1 MPGCTRCIM
10 PSLFTQEYNTKGMP
24 MTSIKVKFRPSTVDG
39 KEGGLY
45 FQIIHNRVVR
55 QLNTDYKVLAEEWDA
70 ESESVIVNGNRSN
83 LLLGI
88 QERLAWDMARLEK
101 VVRSLETERRRFTAD
116 DVITMFHK
124 LTKESSL
131 FTFMHGVIAQLKQ
144 LGKIRTSET
153 YTATLNS
160 FMAFRDEQDVPLDGI
175 NSDMMLMY
183 EAYLKAR
190 EVRMNT
196 ISFYMRNLR
205 AVYNRAV
212 EKGLTQQNN
221 PFRHVY
227 TGVDKTVKRAIPIK
241 VIKAL
246 KELDLSMKPSLD
258 FARDM
263 FMFSFYTRGMSFVD
277 MAYLRKTDIK
287 NGILTY
293 RRRKTGQELSI
304 KWEKCMAE
312 IIAKYPENKTDYL
325 LPIIKEEGNGR
336 NSVSHQACLN
346 GRVVTDEGKANER
359 RQYDNT
365 LHLVNYRLKE
375 LSTMLKLLRPLTMYV
390 ARHSWASAAKAKNV
404 PLSVI
409 SEGMGHDSEAT
420 TQIYLASLE
429 TSVVDKA
436 NKMILGLL

>member
-1 MPGCTRCIM
+1 M
-10 PSLFTQEYNTKGMP
+10 
-24 MTSIKVKFRPSTVDG
+24 MTSIKIKFRPSSVEG
-39 KEGGLY
+39 KEGCIY
-45 FQIIHNRVVR
+45 IQIIHNRVVR
-55 QLNTDYKVLAEEWDA
+55 QLNTDYRIFTSEWD
-70 ESESVIVNGNRSN
+70 EGTETVIANGNRTN
-83 LLLGI
+83 I
-88 QERLAWDMARLEK
+88 VNAIKERLAWDVVRLDK
-101 VVRSLETERRRFTAD
+101 VVAQLDAERRKYSAD
-116 DVITMFHK
+116 DVITAYYR
-124 LTKESSL
+124 LTKEVSL
-131 FTFMHGVIAQLKQ
+131 FSFWHNVIAQLKQ
-144 LGKIRTSET
+144 FGKVRTSET
-153 YTATLNS
+153 YAATLKS
-160 FMAFRDEQDVPLDGI
+160 FMAFREGQDVPLDGI
-175 NSDMMLMY
+175 SSDLMLFY
-183 EAYLKAR
+183 EAHLKAR
-190 EVRMNT
+190 GVRMNT
-196 ISFYMRNLR
+196 ISFYMRIFR

-212 EKGLTQQNN
+212 EKGLTAQNN

-241 VIKAL
+241 AIKAL

-277 MAYLRKTDIK
+277 MAYLKKKDLQ

-293 RRRKTGQELSI
+293 RRRKTGQELTI

-312 IIAKYPENKTDYL
+312 IIAKYPESKTDFL
-325 LPIIKEEGNGR
+325 LPIIKEHG
-336 NSVSHQACLN
+336 
-346 GRVVTDEGKANER
+346 NER
-359 RQYDNT
+359 RQYDNA

-375 LSTMLKLLRPLTMYV
+375 LSTMLKLQRPLTMYV

>member
-1 MPGCTRCIM
+1 M
-10 PSLFTQEYNTKGMP
+10 
-24 MTSIKVKFRPSTVDG
+24 VDG

-55 QLNTDYKVLAEEWDA
+55 QLNTDYKAFAEEWDA
-70 ESESVIVNGNRSN
+70 ESESVVVNGSRSN

-88 QERLAWDMARLEK
+88 QERLAWDVARLEK

-144 LGKIRTSET
+144 LGKVRTSET
-153 YTATLNS
+153 YTATLKS

-175 NSDMMLMY
+175 SSDMMLMY
-183 EAYLKAR
+183 EAHLKAR
-190 EVRMNT
+190 GVRMNT

-212 EKGLTQQNN
+212 EKGLTQPNN

-241 VIKAL
+241 AIKAL
-246 KELDLSMKPSLD
+246 KKLDLSMKPSLD

-263 FMFSFYTRGMSFVD
+263 FLFSFYTRGMSFVD
-277 MAYLRKTDIK
+277 IAYLKKTDLQ

-375 LSTMLKLLRPLTMYV
+375 LSTMLKLQRPLTMYM

>member
-1 MPGCTRCIM
+1 M
-10 PSLFTQEYNTKGMP
+10 N

-55 QLNTDYKVLAEEWDA
+55 QLNTDYKVRVEEWDA

-88 QERLAWDMARLEK
+88 QERLAWDVARLEK

-144 LGKIRTSET
+144 LGKVRTSET
-153 YTATLNS
+153 YTATLKS

-175 NSDMMLMY
+175 SSDMMLMY
-183 EAYLKAR
+183 EAHLKAR
-190 EVRMNT
+190 GVRMNT

-212 EKGLTQQNN
+212 EKGLTQPNN

-241 VIKAL
+241 AIKAL

-263 FMFSFYTRGMSFVD
+263 FLFSFYTRGMSFVD
-277 MAYLRKTDIK
+277 IAYLKKTDLQ

-375 LSTMLKLLRPLTMYV
+375 LSTMLKLQRPLTMYV
-390 ARHSWASAAKAKNV
+390 ARHSWASAAKSKNV

>member
-1 MPGCTRCIM
+1 
-10 PSLFTQEYNTKGMP
+10 

-55 QLNTDYKVLAEEWDA
+55 QLNTDYKVFADEWDA
-70 ESESVIVNGNRSN
+70 ESESIVINGNRSN
-83 LLLGI
+83 LMLGI
-88 QERLAWDMARLEK
+88 QERLAWDVARLEK
-101 VVRSLETERRRFTAD
+101 VVSTLETAHRRFTAD
-116 DVITMFHK
+116 DVITLFHK
-124 LTKESSL
+124 QTKESSL
-131 FTFMHGVIAQLKQ
+131 LNFMHGVIAQLKQ
-144 LGKIRTSET
+144 LGKVRTSET
-153 YTATLNS
+153 YTATLKS
-160 FMAFRDEQDVPLDGI
+160 FMSFRDDQDVPLDGI
-175 NSDMMLMY
+175 SSDLMLLY
-183 EAYLKAR
+183 EAYLKAKG
-190 EVRMNT
+190 VRMNT

-212 EKGLTQQNN
+212 EKELTPQNN

-241 VIKAL
+241 AIKEL
-246 KELDLSMKPSLD
+246 KELDLSLKPSLD

-277 MAYLRKTDIK
+277 MAYLKKSDLQ
-287 NGILTY
+287 NGTLTY
-293 RRRKTGQELSI
+293 RRRKTGQQLTI

-312 IIAKYPENKTDYL
+312 IVAKYPENQTDFL
-325 LPIIKEEGNGR
+325 LPIIKEQG
-336 NSVSHQACLN
+336 
-346 GRVVTDEGKANER
+346 NER
-359 RQYDNT
+359 KQYDNA

-375 LSTMLKLLRPLTMYV
+375 LSTMLKLQRPLTMYV
-390 ARHSWASAAKAKNV
+390 ARHSWASAAKAKNI

-429 TSVVDKA
+429 TSVVDNA
-436 NKMILGLL
+436 NKKILGLL

>member
-1 MPGCTRCIM
+1 M
-10 PSLFTQEYNTKGMP
+10 
-24 MTSIKVKFRPSTVDG
+24 MTSIKIKFRPSTVEG
-39 KEGGLY
+39 KEGGIY

-55 QLNTDYKVLAEEWDA
+55 QLNTDYKVFASEWDA
-70 ESESVIVNGNRSN
+70 QTECIAVCGSRAN

-88 QERLAWDMARLEK
+88 QERLSWDVARLEK
-101 VVRSLETERRRFTAD
+101 VVRLLETEHRRFTAD
-116 DVITMFHK
+116 DVISLFHK
-124 LTKESSL
+124 QTKDSSL
-131 FTFMHGVIAQLKQ
+131 LNFMHGVIAQLKQ
-144 LGKIRTSET
+144 LGKVRTSET

-160 FMAFRDEQDVPLDGI
+160 FMAFREELDVPLDGI
-175 NSDMMLMY
+175 SSDMMIMY
-183 EAYLKAR
+183 EAYLKTR
-190 EVRMNT
+190 GVRMNT

-212 EKGLTQQNN
+212 EKGLTPQQY

-241 VIKAL
+241 AIKAL

-263 FMFSFYTRGMSFVD
+263 FMFSFYTRGMSFID
-277 MAYLRKTDIK
+277 MAYLKKSDLQ

-293 RRRKTGQELSI
+293 RRRKTDQELTI

-312 IIAKYPENKTDYL
+312 IIAKYPENKTDFL
-325 LPIIKEEGNGR
+325 LPIIKELG
-336 NSVSHQACLN
+336 
-346 GRVVTDEGKANER
+346 NER
-359 RQYDNT
+359 RQYDNA

-375 LSTMLKLLRPLTMYV
+375 LSTMLKLQRPLTMYV

-409 SEGMGHDSEAT
+409 SEGMGHDSETT

>member
-1 MPGCTRCIM
+1 M
-10 PSLFTQEYNTKGMP
+10 N
-24 MTSIKVKFRPSTVDG
+24 MTSIKVKIRPSTVDG

-55 QLNTDYKVLAEEWDA
+55 QLNTDYKVYAEEWDA

-88 QERLAWDMARLEK
+88 QERLAWDVARQEK

-144 LGKIRTSET
+144 LGKVRTSET
-153 YTATLNS
+153 YTTTLNS

-183 EAYLKAR
+183 EAYLKTR
-190 EVRMNT
+190 GVRMNT

-212 EKGLTQQNN
+212 EKGLTPQNN

-241 VIKAL
+241 DIKAL
-246 KELDLSMKPSLD
+246 KELDLSIKPSLD

-277 MAYLRKTDIK
+277 MAYLRKTDLQ

-293 RRRKTGQELSI
+293 RRRKTGQELTI

-312 IIAKYPENKTDYL
+312 IVAKYPENQTEFL
-325 LPIIKEEGNGR
+325 LPIIKEKGNGR
-336 NSVSHQACLN
+336 NSESHQACLN
-346 GRVVTDEGKANER
+346 GRVVTDEGEANER
-359 RQYDNT
+359 RQYDNA

-375 LSTMLKLLRPLTMYV
+375 LSTMLKLQRPLTMYV

>member
-1 MPGCTRCIM
+1 MT
-10 PSLFTQEYNTKGMP
+10 
-24 MTSIKVKFRPSTVDG
+24 MTSIKIKFRPSTVDG
-39 KEGGLY
+39 KEGGIY

-55 QLNTDYKVLAEEWDA
+55 QLNTEYKVFAEEWNA
-70 ESESVIVNGNRSN
+70 ESESIVIKGCRSN
-83 LLLGI
+83 FLLGI
-88 QERLAWDMARLEK
+88 QERLSWDATRLEK
-101 VVRSLETERRRFTAD
+101 VVRSLEIERCRFTAD
-116 DVITMFHK
+116 DIISMFHK

-153 YTATLNS
+153 YTATLKS
-160 FMAFRDEQDVPLDGI
+160 FMAFRESQDVPLDGI
-175 NSDMMLMY
+175 SSDMMLLY
-183 EAYLKAR
+183 EAHLKTR
-190 EVRMNT
+190 DVSMNT

-205 AVYNRAV
+205 AVYNRAA
-212 EKGLTQQNN
+212 EKGLTPQNN

-227 TGVDKTVKRAIPIK
+227 TGVDKTIKRSIPIK
-241 VIKAL
+241 EIKAL
-246 KELDLSMKPSLD
+246 KELDLSLKPSLD

-263 FMFSFYTRGMSFVD
+263 FMFSFYTRGMSFID
-277 MAYLRKTDIK
+277 MAYLKKSDLQ

-293 RRRKTGQELSI
+293 RRRKTGQQLSI
-304 KWEKCMAE
+304 KWEKCME
-312 IIAKYPENKTDYL
+312 DIVSKYPKNQTDYL
-325 LPIIKEEGNGR
+325 LPIIKETG
-336 NSVSHQACLN
+336 
-346 GRVVTDEGKANER
+346 NER
-359 RQYDNT
+359 RQYDNA
-365 LHLVNYRLKE
+365 LHLVNYHLKD
-375 LSTMLKLLRPLTMYV
+375 LSSMLKLQRPLTMYV

>member
-1 MPGCTRCIM
+1 
-10 PSLFTQEYNTKGMP
+10 

-45 FQIIHNRVVR
+45 FQIIHNRIVR
-55 QLNTDYKVLAEEWDA
+55 QLNTDYKVFAEEWDA
-70 ESESVIVNGNRSN
+70 ESESVVVNGSLSN

-88 QERLAWDMARLEK
+88 QERLAWDVARLEK

-144 LGKIRTSET
+144 LGKVRTSET
-153 YTATLNS
+153 YTATLKS

-175 NSDMMLMY
+175 SSDMMLMY
-183 EAYLKAR
+183 EAHLKAR
-190 EVRMNT
+190 GVRMNT

-212 EKGLTQQNN
+212 EKGLTQPNN

-241 VIKAL
+241 AIKAL

-263 FMFSFYTRGMSFVD
+263 FLFSFYTRGMSFVD
-277 MAYLRKTDIK
+277 IAYLKKTDLQ

-375 LSTMLKLLRPLTMYV
+375 LSTMLKLQRPLTMYV
-390 ARHSWASAAKAKNV
+390 ARHSWARAAKAKNV

>member
-1 MPGCTRCIM
+1 
-10 PSLFTQEYNTKGMP
+10 MP

-88 QERLAWDMARLEK
+88 QERLAWDVARLEK

-116 DVITMFHK
+116 DVIAMFHK

-153 YTATLNS
+153 YTATLKS

-175 NSDMMLMY
+175 SSDMMLMY
-183 EAYLKAR
+183 EAHLKAR
-190 EVRMNT
+190 GVRMNT

-212 EKGLTQQNN
+212 EKGLTQPNN

-241 VIKAL
+241 AIKAL

-263 FMFSFYTRGMSFVD
+263 FLFSFYTRGMSFVD
-277 MAYLRKTDIK
+277 IAYLKKTDLQ

-375 LSTMLKLLRPLTMYV
+375 LSTMLKLQRPLTMYV
-390 ARHSWASAAKAKNV
+390 ARHSWASAAKSKNV

>member
-1 MPGCTRCIM
+1 MT
-10 PSLFTQEYNTKGMP
+10 
-24 MTSIKVKFRPSTVDG
+24 MTSIKIKFRPSTVDG
-39 KEGGLY
+39 KEGGIY

-55 QLNTDYKVLAEEWDA
+55 QLNTDYKVFAEEWDA
-70 ESESVIVNGNRSN
+70 ESESVVINVNRFNF
-83 LLLGI
+83 LLGI
-88 QERLAWDMARLEK
+88 QERLSWDVVRLEK
-101 VVRSLETERRRFTAD
+101 VVRTLDIERRRFTAD

-131 FTFMHGVIAQLKQ
+131 FTFMQGVIAQLKQ

-153 YTATLNS
+153 YTATLKS
-160 FMAFRDEQDVPLDGI
+160 FMAFRESQDVPLDGI
-175 NSDMMLMY
+175 SSDMMLLY
-183 EAYLKAR
+183 EAHLKAR
-190 EVRMNT
+190 DVRMNT

-212 EKGLTQQNN
+212 EKGLTPQNK

-227 TGVDKTVKRAIPIK
+227 TGVDKTIKRAIPIK
-241 VIKAL
+241 EIKAL
-246 KELDLSMKPSLD
+246 KELDLSLKPSLN

-263 FMFSFYTRGMSFVD
+263 FMFSFYTRGMSFID
-277 MAYLRKTDIK
+277 MAYLKKSDLQ

-293 RRRKTGQELSI
+293 RRRKTGQQLSI
-304 KWEKCMAE
+304 NWEKCME
-312 IIAKYPENKTDYL
+312 DIVSKYAQNQTDYL
-325 LPIIKEEGNGR
+325 LPIIKET
-336 NSVSHQACLN
+336 V
-346 GRVVTDEGKANER
+346 NER
-359 RQYDNT
+359 RQYDNA
-365 LHLVNYRLKE
+365 LHLVNYHLKD
-375 LSTMLKLLRPLTMYV
+375 LSSLLKLQRPLTMYV
-390 ARHSWASAAKAKNV
+390 ARHSWASAAKAKNI

>member
-1 MPGCTRCIM
+1 
-10 PSLFTQEYNTKGMP
+10 

-83 LLLGI
+83 HLLGI
-88 QERLAWDMARLEK
+88 QERLAWDVARLEK

-175 NSDMMLMY
+175 SSDMMLMY
-183 EAYLKAR
+183 EAHLKAR
-190 EVRMNT
+190 GVRMNT

-212 EKGLTQQNN
+212 EKGLTQPNN

-241 VIKAL
+241 SIKAM
-246 KELDLSMKPSLD
+246 KEMDLSMKPSLD

-263 FMFSFYTRGMSFVD
+263 FLFSFYTRGMSFVD
-277 MAYLRKTDIK
+277 MAYLKKTDLQ

-312 IIAKYPENKTDYL
+312 IIAKYPENKTDFF
-325 LPIIKEEGNGR
+325 LPIITKQG
-336 NSVSHQACLN
+336 
-346 GRVVTDEGKANER
+346 NER
-359 RQYDNT
+359 KQYDNA
-365 LHLVNYRLKE
+365 LHLVNYHLKD
-375 LSTMLKLLRPLTMYV
+375 LSEMLQLQRPLTMYV

-409 SEGMGHDSEAT
+409 SEGMGHNSEAT

>member
-1 MPGCTRCIM
+1 
-10 PSLFTQEYNTKGMP
+10 

-45 FQIIHNRVVR
+45 FQIIHNRVVW
-55 QLNTDYKVLAEEWDA
+55 QLKTDYKVRVEEWDA

-83 LLLGI
+83 LLLEI
-88 QERLAWDMARLEK
+88 QERLAWDVARQEN
-101 VVRSLETERRRFTAD
+101 VVRLLETESRRFTAV
-116 DVITMFHK
+116 DVISVFHK

-131 FTFMHGVIAQLKQ
+131 FTFMYGVIAQMKQ
-144 LGKIRTSET
+144 LGKVRTSET
-153 YTATLNS
+153 YTATLKS
-160 FMAFRDEQDVPLDGI
+160 FMAFRGEQDVPLDGI
-175 NSDMMLMY
+175 TSDMMIMY
-183 EAYLKAR
+183 EAYLKTR

-212 EKGLTQQNN
+212 EKGLTAQNY

-241 VIKAL
+241 AIKAL

-263 FMFSFYTRGMSFVD
+263 FIFSFYTRGMSFVD
-277 MAYLRKTDIK
+277 MAYLKRTDLQ

-312 IIAKYPENKTDYL
+312 IIAKYPENKTVYL
-325 LPIIKEEGNGR
+325 LPIIKEER
-336 NSVSHQACLN
+336 
-346 GRVVTDEGKANER
+346 DER
-359 RQYDNT
+359 RQYDNA

-375 LSTMLKLLRPLTMYV
+375 LSTMLKLQRPLTMYV

-409 SEGMGHDSEAT
+409 SEGMGHNSDAT

-429 TSVVDKA
+429 TSIVDKA